1 MSSNFTEISW
11 IFIEIP
17 SRPNEKPVESM
28 TTSWDVIKL
37 HWNFLN
43 FHWNSMAPQWNTS
56 KVYENIMRCH
66 QTSPEFHESPLKFH
80 GIPMKI
86 HGIAWKFN
94 ENRLRA
100 SSSKGLINLSNTACG
115 PGSDK
120 KLPQHPGAPGDLP
133 GGTRGVLWKFHGTSS
148 IFTETSLKFH
158 RNSMKIVKSHC
169 SAMESHRFSLEFYG
183 NSVSNQ

>member
-1 MSSNFTEISW
+1 M
-11 IFIEIP
+11 
-17 SRPNEKPVESM
+17 RCHQ
-28 TTSWDVIKL
+28 TSLELLEFSLKSHRTPMKI
-37 HWNFLN
+37 
-43 FHWNSMAPQWNTS
+43 S
-56 KVYENIMRCH
+56 KVYENIVRCH
-66 QTSPEFHESPLKFH
+66 QTSLKFHESPLKFH

-86 HGIAWKFN
+86 HGTAWEFN

-115 PGSDK
+115 PGSEK

-158 RNSMKIVKSHC
+158 RNSMEIVKSHC